1 MSDKIEV
8 ILSTPSLR
16 VNVGEFATL
25 IITIRNKGQFV
36 DEFAIKIEGLEPSW
50 YDLSATD
57 VLLPPAH
64 EGQVRVIV
72 HPSKAAR
79 VRGGGYPFKVK
90 ISSMVDAAVYTTV
103 DASLLVYTFAGFSAE
118 MSSAPAV
125 GRGGTYIITLHN
137 ESKKDITGRL
147 EATDPADELDFSF
160 DAEEFRLPAGVDF
173 ITRLY
178 VLPKDWALVKADKE
192 YSFQVLVKPS
202 GEGESSA
209 QAVVLNG
216 HMLYRPKVWATPP
229 VREVEAF
236 DRIGVALSSTSLKA
250 RIGEFTELIVM
261 IRNSTKLVDQFSI
274 AIEGLNAGWYD
285 FSAADVLLSPG
296 DEGRIR
302 AIIHPPKAADVKAGS
317 YPFRVKVSS
326 IVDTMVAT
334 VVEASLMV
342 YTFAGLSAEMSL
354 VEVVGRV
361 GTYSITLSNQSKAG
375 ITEGFTASDPG
386 DELAYTFTP
395 REVYIPPGGKA
406 NVELCVQPREGVL
419 RQDLG
424 ELRKVKEYS
433 FQVEVKP
440 ITAAGSA
447 FETMQLNG
455 QVIYRPTY
463 QVLHKIKLGAPS
475 LPKFKLA
482 RPTRPKVK
490 PAIPPPPRVE
500 PEAPA
505 VPRFEPPAPAPPRV
519 KPEAP
524 AVPRFEPPAPA
535 PPRVKPEAPAVPRFE
550 PPAPAPP
557 RVKPEAPA
565 VPRFEPP
572 APAPPRVKPEVPA
585 VPSKFRPA
593 VPEAPAA
600 KRGAPAFPRLAVS
613 PRMVG
618 AVAAAIVLVASS
630 VLLYTRG
637 PAFPSVVAFAY
648 EPAKDGYTL
657 SWDVTGA
664 TKVRVAGE
672 LVDSGTGTIVV
683 RPVER
688 TEYVLVA
695 TSEKGEVNA
704 SVVIQPPPT
713 IDFFQAEL
721 VTGGFLVSW
730 SVKGADKVY
739 LNERLVDPQ
748 GEKKFST
755 EEFTRYTLSA
765 RNSVGMKEQNITVV
779 PPGGEVRL
787 LTPERGAQIA
797 ANSEYYITWNSSG
810 VGIDHAGIHLS
821 AEALNWKVSGN
832 MVSSCPDSGSYRW
845 IVPDYLDASCTV
857 TVAIYDSAGN
867 VLDEAASPPFRI
879 TGGKI

>member
-519 KPEAP
+519 KPE
-524 AVPRFEPPAPA
+524 
-535 PPRVKPEAPAVPRFE
+535 
-550 PPAPAPP
+550 
-557 RVKPEAPA
+557 
-565 VPRFEPP
+565 
-572 APAPPRVKPEVPA
+572 VPA